1 MFFRT
6 RDLAISV
13 TPQAGAGLRWPCN
26 NIVVSQLTPPCY
38 LVVFSGCFQWTGC
51 RFGTCFDVT
60 ILTCVTNTTIT
71 CVANTFVTCLA
82 NTLVTCAFGTE
93 GCFAGTIGPCGGGTI
108 FTDPGGGG
116 DPMTALRQLREELQ
130 RSLAAVEAQEQTLR
144 AQQEARASGE
154 EGEKPAGRP
163 TRR

>member
-13 TPQAGAGLRWPCN
+13 TPQAGAGLRLPCN
-26 NIVVSQLTPPCY
+26 NILVSQLTPPCY

-51 RFGTCFDVT
+51 RFGTCLDVT
-60 ILTCVTNTTIT
+60 IFTCVTNTL
-71 CVANTFVTCLA
+71 VTCAA
-82 NTLVTCAFGTE
+82 NTLVTCAFATE

-116 DPMTALRQLREELQ
+116 DPMAALRQLREELQ

-144 AQQEARASGE
+144 AQQEARAAE
-154 EGEKPAGRP
+154 EGKPTERAK
-163 TRR
+163 RR